1 MVGRRE
7 LLGSGVLGGVL
18 GTIAVPGA
26 EAGQPS
32 PTTDA
37 AAVERVAR
45 EVRELRDEIRL
56 QREFPEIAPVRT
68 AQIDFLRANHKFP
81 DFIELGTT
89 HWFNVYDWHVRWQ
102 QPITQGRD
110 PSGRAYILLM
120 QTALILRPDAMPTFM
135 SQPFDASRPP
145 APA

>member
-1 MVGRRE
+1 MVSRRQ
-7 LLGSGVLGGVL
+7 LLGSGVLGGAL
-18 GTIAVPGA
+18 GTIAAPGA

-32 PTTDA
+32 GAADA

-45 EVRELRDEIRL
+45 EVSELRNEIRG
-56 QREFPEIAPVRT
+56 QREFSEIAPVRT

-81 DFIELGTT
+81 DFIEVGTT

-110 PSGRAYILLM
+110 ASGRAYILLM
-120 QTALILRPDAMPTFM
+120 QTALVLRPDATPTFM
-135 SQPFDASRPP
+135 SLPFDANRPP
-145 APA
+145 AH

>member
-1 MVGRRE
+1 MVSRRE
-7 LLGSGVLGGVL
+7 LLGSGILGGAL
-18 GTIAVPGA
+18 GTVAAPHV

-32 PTTDA
+32 GADV
-37 AAVERVAR
+37 AAVDRVAR
-45 EVRELRDEIRL
+45 EVRDLRDEIRL

-110 PSGRAYILLM
+110 ASGRAYILLM
-120 QTALILRPDAMPTFM
+120 QTALILRPDATPTFM
-135 SQPFDASRPP
+135 SQPFDSSRAP